1 MQYLQIW
8 MSWILPT
15 PILFLN
21 HRVPLLICLTMGKIA
36 TNDRAFDSDFEPREG
51 SGWA

>member
-1 MQYLQIW
+1 MP
-8 MSWILPT
+8 WILPA

-21 HRVPLLICLTMGKIA
+21 HYVSLLICLTMGNIA
-36 TNDRAFDSDFEPREG
+36 TNYSVCDSDFEPREG